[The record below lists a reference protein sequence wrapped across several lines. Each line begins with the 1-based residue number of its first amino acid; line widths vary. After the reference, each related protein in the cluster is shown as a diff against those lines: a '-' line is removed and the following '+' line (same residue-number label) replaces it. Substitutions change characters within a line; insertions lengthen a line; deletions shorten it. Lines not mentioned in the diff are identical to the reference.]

1 MIEVKVDN
9 EYSRL
14 KSVVLGNAL
23 DMGDPPE
30 FFDAF
35 DPRSLYHIKNNSF
48 PNEKAIVAE
57 VNSFYSVLK
66 KHNIEVYRPTNIHEC
81 NQVFARDL
89 GFVISNI
96 FFQSN
101 IVENRKIELNGLNHI
116 LKNINVGVVK
126 LPEFMHIEGGDV
138 ILHDDKVFI
147 GTYSGKDY
155 SDLITARTNK
165 ESINYL
171 SRMLPNKEIIPIEI
185 NKSNS
190 NIFDNILHLD
200 CCFQP
205 IGEKNAII
213 CPDGFSSKDQLD
225 LVLNIFGENN
235 VYLAYGEEAFN
246 LISNLLVLSH
256 KVIVS
261 DKRFSKINTWLE
273 RNDFFVEKISYKN
286 VSKMSGLFRCSTL
299 PLLRE

>member
-235 VYLAYGEEAFN
+235 VYMAYGKEAFN
-246 LISNLLVLSH
+246 LVSNLLVLSP

-261 DKRFSKINTWLE
+261 DKRFTKINTWLE
-273 RNDFFVEKISYKN
+273 RNDFLVEKISYKN

>member
-246 LISNLLVLSH
+246 LISNLLVLSP

-273 RNDFFVEKISYKN
+273 RNDFLVEKISYKN

>member
-171 SRMLPNKEIIPIEI
+171 SKMLPNKEIIPIEI

-246 LISNLLVLSH
+246 LISNLLVLSP

>member
-171 SRMLPNKEIIPIEI
+171 SKMLPNKEIIPIEI

>member
-57 VNSFYSVLK
+57 VNSFYNVLK

-171 SRMLPNKEIIPIEI
+171 SKMLPNKEIIPIEI

-235 VYLAYGEEAFN
+235 VYMAYGEEAFN
-246 LISNLLVLSH
+246 LASNLLVLSP

-261 DKRFSKINTWLE
+261 DKRFKNINAWLT
-273 RNDFFVEKISYKN
+273 NLGYLVEKISYSN
-286 VSKMSGLFRCSTL
+286 VAKMSGLFRCSTL

>member
-235 VYLAYGEEAFN
+235 VYMAYGKEAFN
-246 LISNLLVLSH
+246 LVSNLLVLSP
-256 KVIVS
+256 KVLSLIH
-261 DKRFSKINTWLE
+261 I
-273 RNDFFVEKISYKN
+273 
-286 VSKMSGLFRCSTL
+286 
-299 PLLRE
+299 